1 MTVTLIV
8 VSQGVTAARSDE
20 AVVTVAPLLLMEPSA
35 EQSTEDLSSLGLIV
49 TEPGQLTA
57 SDTVYL
63 EIWFQTSGPHGISTA
78 VLDITYETTV
88 LDTTFEQITLCAG
101 WVDVFDTIVD
111 DPAGFIR
118 DVGGISFVAQGLRH
132 WAKLVTIEFDVVDT
146 PTTEVSLCTPD
157 GGFGMLGIGEIPDAS
172 IDYRCTCLEEST
184 LTTLGPFVACLSGP
198 GVTVLSGCACADV
211 NQNTKVDL
219 ADFAGIQT
227 GFGGP

>member
-8 VSQGVTAARSDE
+8 VSHGVTVARSDE

-57 SDTVYL
+57 CDTVYL

-78 VLDITYETTV
+78 VVDITYETTV
-88 LDTTFEQITLCAG
+88 LDTTFEQITLSG

-132 WAKLVTIEFDVVDT
+132 WAKLATIEFDVVTT
-146 PTTEVSLCTPD
+146 PIAKVILCTPD
-157 GGFGMLGIGEIPDAS
+157 GGFGMLGIGEIPDES
-172 IDYRCTCLEEST
+172 IDYRCACLEAST
-184 LTTLGPFVACLSGP
+184 LTTLGSFVDCLSGP
-198 GVTVLSGCACADV
+198 GVTALSGCACADV
-211 NQNTKVDL
+211 NQDTKVDL
-219 ADFAGIQT
+219 ADFVWLQRQIADE
-227 GFGGP
+227 